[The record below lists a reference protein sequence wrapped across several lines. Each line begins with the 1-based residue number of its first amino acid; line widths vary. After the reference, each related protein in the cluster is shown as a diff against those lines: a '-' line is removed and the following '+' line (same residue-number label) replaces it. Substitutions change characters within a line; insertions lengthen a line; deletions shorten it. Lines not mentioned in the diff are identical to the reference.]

1 MPAVKFVKNV
11 SNEKESFGVGTLV
24 LSVLL
29 GYLCAIGLLAI
40 SSWFFVAAGV
50 SQRYLTFAAKSI
62 LFVCAFLSGVF
73 GGSKRKSN
81 GYLFGGLAGVLY
93 AGLLS
98 LFSFVSGTYE
108 TSALGAVATMILC
121 ALFGAAGGILGIN
134 CKSRKKSKKKY
145 VKITKKT

>member
-1 MPAVKFVKNV
+1 MPVVKFVKNV
-11 SNEKESFGVGTLV
+11 SSEKESFGFSALMM
-24 LSVLL
+24 SVLG
-29 GYLCAIGLLAI
+29 GYLCAMGLLVT
-40 SSWFFVAAGV
+40 SSWLFVVAGI
-50 SQRYLTFAAKSI
+50 SQRYLTLTAKSI

-81 GYLFGGLAGVLY
+81 GYLFGGLAGAMY

-98 LFSFVSGTYE
+98 LFSAICGTYE
-108 TSALGAVATMILC
+108 ISVFGAVVTMILC